1 MYTCLP
7 HFFEIF
13 INGIYLL
20 YYILYYYKYK
30 LYIYIY
36 YILLLNYMYM
46 YYLECNIL
54 DSTLHTICG
63 HYFLMPSQS
72 FTTVCNI
79 INMDSLVVCCCRR
92 ERERERERERKRKR
106 EWERA
111 KDLFYNIFS
120 PAAVQK
126 SHRVC
131 CCLRVLLLAV
141 ERAKEQ

>member
-1 MYTCLP
+1 
-7 HFFEIF
+7 
-13 INGIYLL
+13 
-20 YYILYYYKYK
+20 
-30 LYIYIY
+30 
-36 YILLLNYMYM
+36 M

-92 ERERERERERKRKR
+92 ERERERARAREREKESARKRER

-141 ERAKEQ
+141 ERTKEQ